1 METTQG
7 LAYYQSDESSV
18 LNSSSALTYGFDAL
32 TTDDIQV
39 VGINSTPDP
48 DERHPL
54 TKDVHYTV
62 DLSAQTVTPTAAWSS
77 LSIFSS
83 NSVDTLRVY
92 RSTTTAAIV
101 DFTNGGVLSESDL
114 DSSYKQALY
123 ACQEVSENASG
134 ISSQATQSV
143 TTGMLQNLA
152 VTNAKIAEGAVTQNK
167 LAYGAVSSSNID
179 PGAVGTNALTDSGVT
194 TAKLANSSV
203 TYAKVDSATKGAMEN
218 NSASGVVTPD
228 VLKYSPFSPRCYGSI
243 TFDTTAPTII
253 SGSLNVNTSALNM
266 DQGVS
271 ERRIYFT
278 TPLSDTNY
286 VVMAIRYRDDIAAAD
301 NAVVVH
307 EKTQTYFALRTAD
320 PESTDDRLDFV
331 VFGSTLSS

>member
-1 METTQG
+1 MATTQG

-18 LNSSSALTYGFDAL
+18 LNSASALTYGFDAL

-62 DLSAQTVTPTAAWSS
+62 DLAAQTVTPTAAWSS

-83 NSVDTLRVY
+83 NFVDTLRVY
-92 RSTTTAAIV
+92 RSTTTEAVV

-143 TTGMLQNLA
+143 TTGMLQNLS

-179 PGAVGTNALTDSGVT
+179 PGAVGTSALTDSGVT
-194 TAKLANSSV
+194 TAKLANGSV
-203 TYAKVDSATKGAMEN
+203 TYAKVDSSTKGAMEN
-218 NSASGVVTPD
+218 QSTIGVVTPD
-228 VLKYSPFSPRCYGSI
+228 VLKYSPFSPRCYGSVDFNAS
-243 TFDTTAPTII
+243 TSQAII
-253 SGSLNVNTSALNM
+253 AGSYNVNTGAA
-266 DQGVS
+266 VRIS
-271 ERRIYFT
+271 EKQRKITFS
-278 TPLSDTNY
+278 TPLSDANY
-286 VVMAIRYRDDIAAAD
+286 VVMAIRFRDDIGAAD

-307 EKTQTYFALRTAD
+307 EKTTTYFSLRTDD
-320 PESTDDRLDFV
+320 PESTGDRIDFV